1 MTDANLNRSSPN
13 VFIPILKPL
22 PVTALRT
29 TPNVTPVLDSQ
40 GAEASALFRRPEPR
54 RFFYFILHA
63 VGSSA
68 PACREAGRVTRRISL
83 IRKR

>member
-29 TPNVTPVLDSQ
+29 TLDIKPILDSQ
-40 GAEASALFRRPEPR
+40 GAEASALFRRPEPL
-54 RFFYFILHA
+54 RFL
-63 VGSSA
+63 
-68 PACREAGRVTRRISL
+68 
-83 IRKR
+83 